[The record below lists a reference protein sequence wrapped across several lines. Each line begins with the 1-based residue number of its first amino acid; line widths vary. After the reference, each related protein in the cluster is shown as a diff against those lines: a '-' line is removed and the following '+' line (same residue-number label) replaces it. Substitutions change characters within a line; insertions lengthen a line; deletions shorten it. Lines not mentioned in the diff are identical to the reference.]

1 MRIKL
6 LKAIPIH
13 YPLEDV
19 FRAGTYQVS
28 NRDTIVTVV
37 VFENGVTGETYGGD
51 EDMEQD
57 RVVGLINKEFQHFLV
72 GRDIDSREDIAKVYD
87 DLMNLPIDLGYRAL
101 IDLDMGRHGIQQQ
114 ALSLVDLVLWDG
126 LGKLKNKPV
135 TELLGGAKR
144 TRLPVISIGGYY
156 HPNDPQGTADEAA
169 KLREFGVGGL
179 KMKVGRATFEED
191 LARINAAW
199 MSAGKDFMLAV
210 DVNQGWTVS
219 QAKTFCGQVSDLGL
233 AWLEE
238 PVKWYDCLTGLAE
251 VRKES
256 KIPIVAGQGDISQ
269 YRSCDLVRYGA
280 VDQLNTDM
288 TLVGGITAWMRVAEF
303 AEQHGVIMGH
313 HEEPQVS
320 LTTLSVVKLNAP
332 VEIFA
337 NEKRDPLWRNIMKN
351 PPRVADGFMDVPDGI
366 GLGIPLN
373 WDFINKF
380 TRNIM

>member
-1 MRIKL
+1 MRIKS

-13 YPLEDV
+13 YPLEEV

-57 RVVGLINKEFQHFLV
+57 RVVGLINKEFQPFLV
-72 GRDIDSREDIAKVYD
+72 GRDINSREDIAEVYD

-144 TRLPVISIGGYY
+144 TCLPVISIGGYY
-156 HPNDPQGTADEAA
+156 HLNDPQGTADEAA

-199 MSAGKDFMLAV
+199 TAAGKDFLLAV

-288 TLVGGITAWMRVAEF
+288 TLVGGITAWMRVAAF
-303 AEQHGVIMGH
+303 AEKYGVSMGH

-320 LTTLSVVKLNAP
+320 LTTLSVVKRNAP

-337 NEKRDPLWRNIMKN
+337 NEKRDPLWRKIMKN

-380 TRNIM
+380 KRA